1 MAFDKGQSGNPSG
14 KPPGTKNKIGL
25 QLRETIN
32 GFLTDNFELIT
43 QDFKSLPPK
52 DRAKL
57 YCDLLQY
64 GLPKLQAISTETG
77 FERLTD
83 DQLNEIIEKLKVV

>member
-1 MAFDKGQSGNPSG
+1 MTFIKGQSGNPSG
-14 KPPGTKNKIGL
+14 KPIGTKNKASA
-25 QLRETIN
+25 QLRQMIE
-32 GFLTDNFELIT
+32 GFLTDNFQTI
-43 QDFKSLPPK
+43 QSDFNNLPAK

-64 GLPKLQAISTETG
+64 GLPKLQAISTDLE

-83 DQLNEIIEKLKVV
+83 EQLNEIVTKLRAI